1 MAGEDDLA
9 IRLLSNVVK
18 RTAGPSY
25 GSLKL
30 NPIWDDLRT
39 DPRFD
44 KVIAEAA
51 KPVKLD

>member
-18 RTAGPSY
+18 RPAGPSY

-39 DPRFD
+39 DPCFD
-44 KVIAEAA
+44 KIIAVAA
-51 KPVKLD
+51 EPVKLD